1 MATYDATLHEQA
13 FEEMEA
19 SRKTVYTLIRTLEY
33 SMICAGDRVEFGKFG
48 SITVGM
54 VRKYGSLEDL
64 IAAEGWQCVVPDAE
78 SADDA
83 LGKLRAADD
92 WDEAEE
98 RKLGIMAMRVR
109 EARRKEADY

>member
-1 MATYDATLHEQA
+1 MST
-13 FEEMEA
+13 
-19 SRKTVYTLIRTLEY
+19 SRLVPVSNWRR
-33 SMICAGDRVEFGKFG
+33 DG
-48 SITVGM
+48 SGGPAV
-54 VRKYGSLEDL
+54 EDL